1 MLSGILAGIF
11 WALETVVLG
20 IALAASPFVSSEE
33 ALFLAPFVA
42 TFLHDACSS
51 LYMLIFNVARGSSRE
66 LFGIFKSKNLPWLI
80 LASAI
85 GGPVGMTGYVMAVN
99 FMGASVGAV
108 ASAIYPAIGT
118 ALAFFFLKEK
128 VKWYQWLFLFFTLLG
143 VLGISYSPALALS
156 NVWLG
161 LLGALM
167 CAFGWGI
174 EAVILAKCLKSDEIK
189 SEYALWAR
197 QTTSALVYGALI
209 IPILGGVR
217 FTASLFVGEGIATL
231 PTVALAALFA
241 TLSYLCYYR
250 AIASLGAARAMALN
264 ITYTAWAIVFTVL
277 ILRDTSVL
285 NPTTLLCALIVLVC
299 GIFAAQNLSSLFSRK
314 RKDEDISDGRQ

>member
-241 TLSYLCYYR
+241 TLSYLCYYS

-285 NPTTLLCALIVLVC
+285 NPTTLLCA
-299 GIFAAQNLSSLFSRK
+299 
-314 RKDEDISDGRQ
+314 